1 MQTRIDHL
9 VIGAGN
15 LKQGVDYVRNC
26 LGVNMPYGGVH
37 RKMGTHNH
45 LMQLGDGV
53 FLEVITI
60 NHEIESPNSPRWYG
74 LDDPFI
80 QKQIEMQ
87 PTLLTWVVNTGNI
100 NELIQQAK
108 FSLGKTELISRGD
121 LSWYFG
127 LPDDGRL
134 LAGGMLP
141 YAIEWQT
148 DEHPSVNMADLGCS
162 LHRLEIYHPYSSW
175 IQSALKSI
183 GALNLVKI
191 NSLPKNE
198 APYLIAYI
206 STPYGIKKLYSCA
219 VFNKILQ
226 RPSR

>member
-15 LKQGVDYVRNC
+15 LMQGVDYVRNC
-26 LGVNMPYGGVH
+26 LGVNIPYGGVH
-37 RKMGTHNH
+37 REMGTHNH
-45 LMQLGDGV
+45 LMRLGDGV
-53 FLEVITI
+53 FLEVITK

-100 NELIQQAK
+100 NELIRRAK
-108 FSLGKTELISRGD
+108 FSLGKTKLISRGD

-148 DEHPSVNMADLGCS
+148 DEHPSANMTDLGCS

-175 IQSALKSI
+175 IQSSIKSI
-183 GALNLVKI
+183 DALNLVKI

-206 STPYGIKKLYSCA
+206 RTPNGIKQLYSCA
-219 VFNKILQ
+219 VFNKILH
-226 RPSR
+226 RTSR

>member
-15 LKQGVDYVRNC
+15 LMQGVDYVRNC
-26 LGVNMPYGGVH
+26 LGVDMPYGGIH

-45 LMQLGDGV
+45 LMRLGDGV

-60 NHEIESPNSPRWYG
+60 NREIESPNRPRWYG
-74 LDDPFI
+74 LDDFFI

-100 NELIQQAK
+100 NELMRQAK
-108 FSLGKTELISRGD
+108 FSLGKAELISRGD

-134 LAGGMLP
+134 LAGGILP

-148 DEHPSVNMADLGCS
+148 DEHPSANMEDLGCR

-175 IQSALKSI
+175 IKSAIKSI

-191 NSLPKNE
+191 NPLPKNE

-206 STPYGIKKLYSCA
+206 NTPNGIKKLHSCA
-219 VFNKILQ
+219 AIHKTL
-226 RPSR
+226 